1 MGFTYSIIEMTTLIT
16 ITAIAIAIIFAIE
29 YRFKGLSQL
38 TESSKIHLIILSLF
52 NLIIIGIL
60 ISMVLDGND
69 KSIILLILG
78 YPALTLLNGIIWLI
92 LAILKRP
99 EYKIYQTTTI
109 WLCIL
114 FIPTLI
120 ASSMY

>member
-78 YPALTLLNGIIWLI
+78 YPDLTLLNGIIWLI

>member
-1 MGFTYSIIEMTTLIT
+1 MITLIS
-16 ITAIAIAIIFAIE
+16 ITVIAIAILFAMKK
-29 YRFKGLSQL
+29 RFKGLSQL

-60 ISMVLDGND
+60 VSMVLDGND

-78 YPALTLLNGIIWLI
+78 YPALTFLNGIIWLI